1 VEKRVP
7 IALFLCFLVTLVWV
21 WMSPPPEQ
29 RPGDPDLDTAGEAFR
44 VDAESTLGSAALD
57 PGDAEST
64 DGSEVQDGAAAPG
77 APESQEALQGS
88 TGQGVQAPEA
98 VAAAQPEELVL
109 VLGRPGQPG
118 YQRAVFSNRGAQLVE
133 LRSGNFFD
141 RTDLTEEERA
151 DPEHWVRLVDSVRTP
166 TGRTGSL
173 LWVADRSAEDLTG
186 GANLASALWEMERLT
201 FPDGRDRGVQFTFA
215 PGNGAVFTKRIE
227 SVELETVDGLVT
239 GSYDF
244 EVTLGLANE
253 AAPGDGS
260 APKPRDRD
268 FLLRTG
274 AVMEPEYEEAFYQGP
289 KAVAVG
295 GRGDKLKHDDEIKK
309 TRPSKQ
315 VGRLDVPAPLQL
327 VGVHNKYF
335 AFLWRAIDEDGR
347 ATLTNATWQRLADLD
362 FAEENPSAKGRAF
375 LHITADVN
383 LRMTYPAPGERR
395 EWRYRVWA
403 GPKDHAGFQV
413 ASPAHEEVLV
423 SDLGWFSGLGRFLV
437 RLLIG
442 IEALVGNWG
451 VAIIVL
457 TLLVRLVLFPINR
470 RSQTAMARY
479 QTKMKRVQPRIE
491 AIKEKY
497 KEDPKALQQAQA
509 KLMQEE
515 GLFPPLGGCLPLFLQ
530 MPIFFGLFSAL
541 RTSFEL
547 RQAPFAGW
555 ITDLA
560 RPDRLVDFGEGSPV
574 QYLNLLPILMV
585 VMWIWQQR
593 SMPQATDEQAKQMQ
607 RIMLFM
613 PLVMGVFLYNYA
625 AGLSLYMVTS
635 STFALIE
642 IKVIKKVWP
651 IDDTELEKKPNKG
664 CAPFA
669 ARLQEMAE
677 KQQAQQEALRKQK
690 GQVRDVK
697 GQVRSSSKTKKRK

>member
-1 VEKRVP
+1 MEKRVP

-21 WMSPPPEQ
+21 WMSPPPE
-29 RPGDPDLDTAGEAFR
+29 RPQTNPGSNATADAFN
-44 VDAESTLGSAALD
+44 VDAETPAGVEGSTVPVTAA
-57 PGDAEST
+57 S
-64 DGSEVQDGAAAPG
+64 QAATEEAKPVAPTG
-77 APESQEALQGS
+77 APAAVEASQA
-88 TGQGVQAPEA
+88 
-98 VAAAQPEELVL
+98 EELTL
-109 VLGRPGQPG
+109 ILGRPNEPG
-118 YQRAVFSNRGAQLVE
+118 YAQAVFSNRGAQLVA

-141 RTDLTEEERA
+141 RTGLTAEEQA
-151 DPEHWVRLVDSVRTP
+151 DPEHWLTLVDSVRTSA
-166 TGRTGSL
+166 GRTGSL
-173 LWVADRSAEDLTG
+173 LWVADNSAQDLTG
-186 GANLASALWEMERLT
+186 GANLAGALWEMERLT
-201 FPDGRDRGVQFTFA
+201 TADGRDQGVEFTFA

-227 SVELETVDGLVT
+227 VVERATVEGASK
-239 GSYDF
+239 GSYDL
-244 EVTLGLANE
+244 EVTLGLANQ
-253 AAPGDGS
+253 AAPGDAS
-260 APKPRDRD
+260 APAPRIRD
-268 FLLRTG
+268 FIVRTG
-274 AVMEPEYEEAFYQGP
+274 GVMQPEYEEAFYQGP

-295 GRGDKLKHDDEIKK
+295 GRGDKLEHDDELKK

-315 VGRLDVPAPLQL
+315 VGQLDAPAPLQL
-327 VGVHNKYF
+327 AGVHNKYF

-347 ATLTNATWQRLADLD
+347 ATLTNATWQRLQDLD
-362 FAEENPSAKGRAF
+362 FIEENPRAQGRAF
-375 LHITADVN
+375 LHITADLN
-383 LRMTYPAPGERR
+383 LSLEYPPAGQSR

-403 GPKDHAGFQV
+403 GPKDHSGFLE
-413 ASPAHEEVLV
+413 ASPAHDEVLV

-437 RLLIG
+437 TLLIG
-442 IEALVGNWG
+442 IESVVGNWG

-515 GLFPPLGGCLPLFLQ
+515 GLFPPLGGCLPIFLQ

-560 RPDRLVDFGEGSPV
+560 RPDRLLDFGEGSPV

-585 VMWIWQQR
+585 IMWIWQQR

-607 RIMLFM
+607 RIMMFM
-613 PLVMGVFLYNYA
+613 PLIMGVFLYNYA

-677 KQQAQQEALRKQK
+677 QQQAQQEALKKQK
-690 GQVRDVK
+690 GQVRNVK
-697 GQVRSSSKTKKRK
+697 AQVRNSGKKRK

>member
-1 VEKRVP
+1 MEKRVP

-21 WMSPPPEQ
+21 WMSPPPEP
-29 RPGDPDLDTAGEAFR
+29 RETTPDP
-44 VDAESTLGSAALD
+44 
-57 PGDAEST
+57 
-64 DGSEVQDGAAAPG
+64 AAAGNAFNVEAEGPSVAEQDAVGEPDPSTVASDDASPG
-77 APESQEALQGS
+77 ASDDASSAGPSGPSLAPVEA
-88 TGQGVQAPEA
+88 AE
-98 VAAAQPEELVL
+98 PEEMVL
-109 VLGRPGQPG
+109 TLGRPGEPG
-118 YQRAVFSNRGAQLVE
+118 YFRAVFSNRGAQLVE

-141 RTDLTEEERA
+141 RTGLTAEEQD
-151 DPEHWVRLVDSVRTP
+151 DPEHWLHLVDSVRTP
-166 TGRTGSL
+166 LGRTGSL
-173 LWVADRSAEDLTG
+173 LWVTDERSGDIAG
-186 GANLASALWEMERLT
+186 GRSLAGVLWDMERLET
-201 FPDGRDRGVQFTFA
+201 ADGRDRGVQFTYA

-227 SVELETVDGLVT
+227 VVERAGVEGEASGTYEL
-239 GSYDF
+239 
-244 EVTLGLANE
+244 EVTLGLENGAALGE
-253 AAPGDGS
+253 AS
-260 APKPRDRD
+260 APQDGPRG

-274 AVMEPEYEEAFYQGP
+274 AVMQPEYEEAFYQGP
-289 KAVAVG
+289 KAIAVG
-295 GRGDKLKHDDEIKK
+295 GRDGDLEHDDATKK
-309 TRPSKQ
+309 NRTSEF
-315 VGRLDVPAPLQL
+315 VGQLEAPAPLHV

-335 AFLWRAIDEDGR
+335 AFLWRGADVDSQQTIK
-347 ATLTNATWQRLADLD
+347 NSNWQRLKDLD
-362 FAEENPSAKGRAF
+362 FAEATPRAAGRAY
-375 LHITADVN
+375 LHITADAY
-383 LRMTYPAPGERR
+383 LDLAYPDPGEKR

-403 GPKDHAGFQV
+403 GPKDHAGFLD
-413 ASPAHEEVLV
+413 ASPAHEEVLL

-437 RLLIG
+437 KLLIG
-442 IEALVGNWG
+442 IESVVGNWG

-585 VMWIWQQR
+585 IMWIWQQR

-607 RIMLFM
+607 RIMMFM
-613 PLVMGVFLYNYA
+613 PLIMGVFLYNYA

-642 IKVIKKVWP
+642 IKVIKKIWP
-651 IDDTELEKKPNKG
+651 IDDAELEKKPNKG

-677 KQQAQQEALRKQK
+677 QQQAQQEALRKQK

-697 GQVRSSSKTKKRK
+697 AQVRSSNKKKRK